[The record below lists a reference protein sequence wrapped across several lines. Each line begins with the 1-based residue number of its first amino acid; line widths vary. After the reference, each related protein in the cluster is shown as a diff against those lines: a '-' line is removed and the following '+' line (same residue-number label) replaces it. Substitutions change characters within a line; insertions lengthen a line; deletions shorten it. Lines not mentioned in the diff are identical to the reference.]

1 MGAVEAGAQALHV
14 HPRNR
19 QGAQSLTADDQ
30 AAALT
35 AIRVGC
41 PGVPV
46 GVTTAAAIES
56 DPGRRA
62 YLVANWGE
70 LPPAGRPDFASVNF
84 SETGAVDLC
93 RLLARIG
100 IGYEPGLATVAD
112 AELLVES
119 GLAEGAVR
127 LLVETPDEDAAA
139 AVRSAE
145 AIDAILDA
153 GAPGARRL
161 YHGFGPATWAVIRYG
176 LGLGRDVRIGLE
188 DTGELE
194 DGQTAEG
201 NAALVAA
208 VGKLAAETATV

>member
-1 MGAVEAGAQALHV
+1 MDAGAQALHV

-19 QGAQSLTADDQ
+19 QGAQSLAADDQ
-30 AAALT
+30 SAALT
-35 AIRVGC
+35 AIRAVC

-46 GVTTAAAIES
+46 GVTTAASIET

-62 YLVANWGE
+62 YLVATWGE

-84 SETGAVDLC
+84 SEAGAVELC
-93 RLLARIG
+93 HLLARIG
-100 IGYEPGLATVAD
+100 IGYEPGLATAVD
-112 AELLVES
+112 AELLVQS
-119 GLAEGAVR
+119 NLAGSATR

-139 AVRSAE
+139 AVRSAQ
-145 AIDAILDA
+145 AIDAVLDT

-194 DGQTAEG
+194 DGRTAEG
-201 NAALVAA
+201 NATLVAA
-208 VGKLAAETATV
+208 VVKLAAERPAGR